1 MEFTERRVET
11 VMGDAINP
19 PRPRALAPIAYVRYS
34 RDLLITKLDAERAVI
49 SVAKWGWQYKRRGP
63 RPSRPPSTDPD
74 ALRTALNERLPA
86 DLYVSEVNDLG
97 TRVEIIVERR
107 DIDA

>member
-1 MEFTERRVET
+1 MELTEAEIKAAL
-11 VMGDAINP
+11 GDAINP

-63 RPSRPPSTDPD
+63 RPSRPPSTAPD
-74 ALRTALNERLPA
+74 AIREALNERLPA
-86 DLYVSEVNDLG
+86 DLSVSEVNDLG
-97 TRVEIIVERR
+97 ERVEIVVERR
-107 DIDA
+107 AD